1 MILRNVELSTLRHLF
16 RATRYCLLT
25 GEKHRQH
32 PRLQMRGDL
41 MYLTTEHQ
49 ASVVPPAR
57 RSIQAE
63 GSFIKET
70 RFHIEQA
77 CSIYIRSIGG
87 QAGRPILIHN
97 KRGSG
102 LCYLNQS

>member
-1 MILRNVELSTLRHLF
+1 MILRNVEVSTLRHLF

-41 MYLTTEHQ
+41 MSLTTEHQ
-49 ASVVPPAR
+49 ASVVLTVAVTCWTER
-57 RSIQAE
+57 ISWRGI
-63 GSFIKET
+63 

-77 CSIYIRSIGG
+77 CFTHIRSIGG
-87 QAGRPILIHN
+87 QAGRPIFIRN
-97 KRGSG
+97 AQGEVNG
-102 LCYLNQS
+102 

>member
-1 MILRNVELSTLRHLF
+1 MILRNVEFSTLRHLF

-32 PRLQMRGDL
+32 PRLQVRGDL
-41 MYLTTEHQ
+41 MYFTTEHQ
-49 ASVVPPAR
+49 ASVVLTVSVTCWTER
-57 RSIQAE
+57 ISWR
-63 GSFIKET
+63 GV

-87 QAGRPILIHN
+87 QAGRPIFIS
-97 KRGSG
+97 KI
-102 LCYLNQS
+102 YEY